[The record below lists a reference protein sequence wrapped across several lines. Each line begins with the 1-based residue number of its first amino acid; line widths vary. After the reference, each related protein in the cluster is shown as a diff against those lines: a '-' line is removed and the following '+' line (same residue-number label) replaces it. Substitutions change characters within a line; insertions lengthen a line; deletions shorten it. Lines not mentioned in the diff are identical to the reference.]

1 MGELYSDTTPEYIV
15 IDMTDPCC
23 AIGALYKDIATIKAE
38 NAAAMNEA
46 STLALAIHRRY
57 YLKESPN
64 FELCDSVAGII
75 SQIDNMA
82 AGLLNDNAAL
92 VEAAR
97 EVVKV
102 LTGEYSLSNHGEW
115 ERTMDKLSALL
126 PSEGEI

>member
-1 MGELYSDTTPEYIV
+1 MCKEDNLAGLQAKVTELE
-15 IDMTDPCC
+15 
-23 AIGALYKDIATIKAE
+23 AE

-97 EVVKV
+97 EAVEIHRMNSVHPC
-102 LTGEYSLSNHGEW
+102 EA
-115 ERTMDKLSALL
+115 MDNLSALL
-126 PSEGEI
+126 QSEGER